1 MQPKI
6 IIFAVLALFVILAPV
21 MADNTIAEGWSAP
34 VVLGSGSEPVLKQDA
49 NGRLSVRFEGDEQ
62 AMTAGLQENGSW
74 TTPEPVG
81 SEAGANALQIAAS
94 DTQWLVEN
102 IDGAILFSFS
112 GSGSVPGKKEVVVE
126 KREKTYLTLLHFSA
140 DSSGALHLLYGRT
153 PEYDT
158 ASENQGMDVSY
169 RRYSGSDWEKELPV
183 VAGLIYSRTWQKP
196 GIAITPQGRVF
207 ICSYND
213 LYSFDKAGEVRKETC
228 PIADFSMPLAVVANG
243 SGTLHF
249 VFHASRENAETVDE
263 NLYYVTK
270 TGDEWSKPVSIG
282 KQPTERLHSI
292 FLAAGRELY
301 VAWED
306 PDGNIMVSKKQIE

>member
-112 GSGSVPGKKEVVVE
+112 GSDSVPGKKEVVAE
-126 KREKTYLTLLHFSA
+126 KREKSYLTLLHFAA
-140 DSSGALHLLYGRT
+140 DSFGTLHLLYGRT

-158 ASENQGMDVSY
+158 AAENTGMDVFY
-169 RRYSGSDWEKELPV
+169 RRYAGSGWEKELPV
-183 VAGLIYSRTWQKP
+183 ADKLIYSRTWQKP

-213 LYSFDKAGEVRKETC
+213 LYSVDKAGEVRKEAC

-243 SGTLHF
+243 SDTLHF
-249 VFHASRENAETVDE
+249 VFHASRENAESVDD
-263 NLYYVTK
+263 NLYYVSK
-270 TGDEWSKPVSIG
+270 KGDDWGKPVSIG
-282 KQPTERLHSI
+282 KQPAERQHSI
-292 FLAAGRELY
+292 IAAGRELY

-306 PDGNIMVSKKQIE
+306 PDGNIMVAKKQIEQ